1 MNRFAAR
8 WRDFM
13 QAETVALLKTELL
26 ALRTE
31 MQADRLAFNHAL
43 EQLRQAHEQQLHD
56 QRVQLQ
62 ELRKVY
68 DDLDMRRLVDAIDGA
83 LMTLALEKK

>member
-1 MNRFAAR
+1 MKRLAAR
-8 WRDFM
+8 WRNFM

-43 EQLRQAHEQQLHD
+43 EQLRQAHELRLHD
-56 QRVQLQ
+56 QRAQLE
-62 ELRKVY
+62 ELRKLY
-68 DDLDMRRLVDAIDGA
+68 EDFDIQRLVDTIDGA
-83 LMTLALEKK
+83 LLTLALEKE